1 MSLLTKIK
9 SKYTLQ
15 PLFDYI
21 PYNKC
26 LKISYKSKE
35 LRKKLEIDNEQYQKF
50 YEITKIIRP
59 SYDINKYY
67 SYLDI
72 KHNEKEDKTS
82 IINKINNINE
92 KILYGGLNEAPFNV
106 MLIVGTKGW
115 EYIIKYLYNIK
126 LIIYP
131 GLLEYLD
138 KLDIEAQKDIYELL
152 IRYKCNIT
160 EILFYNFFNINTM
173 NLFIIEKIV
182 FFLKR
187 IFEINPDNNINNSIN
202 INNIYNKNQNQIF
215 NNNKNKIKNHKV
227 LKISFEKCQMLSYI
241 NIIIK
246 FFDKIDNIISLN
258 KLKEL
263 FFDSYSFDQ
272 FQIKDIL
279 NYIATKMTSLKH
291 LKVSNYGFINNNFD
305 IESLFYNLNDKIE
318 IIDLSNYCC
327 SLNLIPILNKRFF
340 FLKEL
345 KLSLYI
351 YEDDV
356 DWSFIKNSSNTLE
369 VFEVLI
375 KGNYKDF
382 PLENLVDN
390 LNKIT
395 NLTKL
400 SIMADL
406 KSEEL
411 ITFYNKSNIEYLNI
425 SLNLPKDNRKIFEK
439 MIYDYF
445 TEFIKLKTLNLIIND
460 STAISNINICFLF
473 PPKLTS
479 ISLSNIN
486 ENNVLFI
493 LNENKKHLFKIEEFK
508 LYNCNFCES
517 NFNILVNL
525 FYSFKSLKK
534 LFLNKLKHPLS
545 KFPEFIFYF
554 LPRIFQI
561 LPSILE
567 IDISNNEYEEKIF
580 KKEIFEYIRL
590 SIPKK
595 LLSLKIFNNQIP
607 ISYDTFIYLKE
618 IFGLVLDLEN
628 NYPVI
633 VYNAKDNI
641 FHQQYIYT
649 NNDFYY

>member
-106 MLIVGTKGW
+106 MLIIGTKGW

-160 EILFYNFFNINTM
+160 EILFYNFFNVNTM

-187 IFEINPDNNINNSIN
+187 IFEINPDNNIINSIN

-246 FFDKIDNIISLN
+246 FFDKIDSIISLN

-305 IESLFYNLNDKIE
+305 IESLFYNLND
-318 IIDLSNYCC
+318 
-327 SLNLIPILNKRFF
+327 
-340 FLKEL
+340 
-345 KLSLYI
+345 
-351 YEDDV
+351 
-356 DWSFIKNSSNTLE
+356 IK
-369 VFEVLI
+369 
-375 KGNYKDF
+375 
-382 PLENLVDN
+382 
-390 LNKIT
+390 
-395 NLTKL
+395 
-400 SIMADL
+400 
-406 KSEEL
+406 
-411 ITFYNKSNIEYLNI
+411 
-425 SLNLPKDNRKIFEK
+425 
-439 MIYDYF
+439 
-445 TEFIKLKTLNLIIND
+445 
-460 STAISNINICFLF
+460 
-473 PPKLTS
+473 
-479 ISLSNIN
+479 
-486 ENNVLFI
+486 
-493 LNENKKHLFKIEEFK
+493 
-508 LYNCNFCES
+508 
-517 NFNILVNL
+517 
-525 FYSFKSLKK
+525 
-534 LFLNKLKHPLS
+534 
-545 KFPEFIFYF
+545 
-554 LPRIFQI
+554 
-561 LPSILE
+561 
-567 IDISNNEYEEKIF
+567 
-580 KKEIFEYIRL
+580 
-590 SIPKK
+590 
-595 LLSLKIFNNQIP
+595 
-607 ISYDTFIYLKE
+607 
-618 IFGLVLDLEN
+618 
-628 NYPVI
+628 
-633 VYNAKDNI
+633 
-641 FHQQYIYT
+641 
-649 NNDFYY
+649 